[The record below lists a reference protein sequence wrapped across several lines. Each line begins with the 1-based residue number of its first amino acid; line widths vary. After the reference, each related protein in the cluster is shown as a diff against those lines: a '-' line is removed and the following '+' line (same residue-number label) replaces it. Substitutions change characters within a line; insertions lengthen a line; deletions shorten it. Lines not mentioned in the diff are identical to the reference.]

1 MSMLLQQAVTAQAQA
16 RPRATAL
23 VFKGARFTYEAIE
36 EASSRLA
43 WMLIASGCQRGDRV
57 GLFMPKTPAAIV
69 AMLAA
74 LKADAIYVPMDPAS
88 PAARQARVLELSE
101 FRCILAAGPVER
113 SLRDVLTAA
122 RLTQRPT
129 IGWLDEGPPAEG
141 NFAPSFGLRDLECYP
156 ATPPVSSNTDRDV
169 AHILFTSGSTGL
181 PKGVMITHASVLHFI
196 RWAKMYFGTA
206 ATDRISQHP
215 PLHFDLS
222 TFDIFGTLTA
232 GAELHLV
239 PPEHNLLPPKLAQFV
254 REAGLTQWFSVPS
267 VLNLMAKF
275 DVVRQGDFPSLRRV
289 LWCGEAISTPTL
301 IHWMRRLPHVRF
313 TNLYGPTEATIAS
326 SYHTVA
332 RRPEDERE
340 AIPIGTAC
348 DGEELMVLDGQLR
361 PVATG
366 EIGDLYIRGVGLS
379 PGYWR
384 DPEKTRSAFLTHPD
398 GTGPQ
403 DRIYKTGDL
412 ARRGAD
418 GLHYFIGRADTQIK
432 SRGYRIELGEIEAA
446 LHSLPTLR
454 EGAIVAIPSE
464 GFEGWLIC
472 CAYVPAADR
481 NISPNNLRK
490 SLSELVPG
498 YMLPARWMRYELLP
512 KNDNGKIDRPRL
524 KDAFL
529 AAESREVRMAAP
541 RSAPSREGTARAAA
555 ASGELGGH

>member
-1 MSMLLQQAVTAQAQA
+1 MTMLLQQGVTAQAQA
-16 RPRATAL
+16 RPDATAL
-23 VFKGARFTYEAIE
+23 VFKGARYTYRVIE

-43 WMLIASGCQRGDRV
+43 WMLIATGCRRGDRV
-57 GLFMPKTPAAIV
+57 GLMMPKMPAAIV
-69 AMLAA
+69 AMLAT

-88 PAARQARVLELSE
+88 PALRQARVIEMSD

-113 SLRDVLTAA
+113 VLRDALAAA

-141 NFAPSFGLRDLECYP
+141 DTAPAFALRDLDCYP
-156 ATPPVSSNTDRDV
+156 ATPPVSSNTDRDI

-181 PKGVMITHASVLHFI
+181 PKGVMITHASVAHFI

-254 REAGLTQWFSVPS
+254 READLTQWFSVPS

-275 DVVRQGDFPSLRRV
+275 DVVRQGDFPGMSRV
-289 LWCGEAISTPTL
+289 LWCGEALPTPTL
-301 IHWMRRLPHVRF
+301 IYWMRRLPHARF

-326 SYHTVA
+326 SYYTVT
-332 RRPEDERE
+332 RCPDNGRE
-340 AIPIGTAC
+340 PIPIGTAC
-348 DGEELMVLDGQLR
+348 DGEELLVLDGQLR
-361 PVATG
+361 PTPTD

-384 DPEKTRSAFLTHPD
+384 DPDKTRSVFLSCPD

-418 GLHYFIGRADTQIK
+418 GLYYFVGRADTQIK
-432 SRGYRIELGEIEAA
+432 SRGYRIELGEIETA
-446 LHSLPTLR
+446 LHSLPGLQ
-454 EGAIVAIPSE
+454 EGAIVAIQSE

-472 CAYVPAADR
+472 CAYVPSEGKDV
-481 NISPNNLRK
+481 SPNILRK
-490 SLSELVPG
+490 GLSGLVPG
-498 YMLPARWMRYELLP
+498 YMLPTRWMRYDLLP

-524 KDAFL
+524 RDDFL
-529 AAESREVRMAAP
+529 LAESGRARMEVQ
-541 RSAPSREGTARAAA
+541 
-555 ASGELGGH
+555 